1 MKLYSPLEGDIYIND
16 INIKDI
22 PNEDYYS
29 LFSPVFQ
36 DYKIYLTSIKNN
48 ISFDED
54 EIIDDELKQMDLY
67 DKILELKYKE
77 KTNISKEF
85 DQEGI
90 DFSGGERQKI
100 AIARALHKKSCI
112 TILDEPTASLSSNS
126 ENQLYK
132 MVLNCKDNII
142 FFISHRLSS
151 CRFTDKIIVFDSGMI
166 KEIGSHDELMNLNG
180 IYTQLFLA
188 QAELYRLGGEE
199 NEE

>member
-1 MKLYSPLEGDIYIND
+1 MKKKLVAVLVASCILAGCESQNLGPLEDKTTKLRDENHKLKSDIQDLKIE
-16 INIKDI
+16 IK
-22 PNEDYYS
+22 
-29 LFSPVFQ
+29 
-36 DYKIYLTSIKNN
+36 
-48 ISFDED
+48 
-54 EIIDDELKQMDLY
+54 
-67 DKILELKYKE
+67 KE